1 MWREICGDNNL
12 SQEYR
17 YFACR
22 QAGFCFKTAQRENV
36 PMPFAW
42 LGTFFLFFSKPLRST
57 PFGVDTAANQ

>member
-42 LGTFFLFFSKPLRST
+42 LGTFFLFF
-57 PFGVDTAANQ
+57 F